1 MCGYK
6 YILKPAYIVR
16 WFFWGGKNIVIM
28 PLSAMVLIA
37 LFFFWKDNTTPGT
50 LLAQEIDLVREKA
63 PLGGYPVRECTWGLH
78 DLPGGSEYICRYRNA
93 DKTEY
98 IRDFDLL
105 LIRMGKTLWIIL
117 VFTSVSL
124 AVLTGKYPRLSGK

>member
-1 MCGYK
+1 MS
-6 YILKPAYIVR
+6 
-16 WFFWGGKNIVIM
+16 
-28 PLSAMVLIA
+28 LSAMVLIA

-63 PLGGYPVRECTWGLH
+63 PLVGYPVRECTWGLH
-78 DLPGGSEYICRYRNA
+78 DLPGGSEYICCYRNA

-105 LIRMGKTLWIIL
+105 LIWMGKTLWVIL
-117 VFTSVSL
+117 IFASVSL
-124 AVLTGKYPRLSGK
+124 AFLTGKYPRSSGK

>member
-16 WFFWGGKNIVIM
+16 WFFWGVKNIVIM

-37 LFFFWKDNTTPGT
+37 LCFFWQDNTTPGT

-63 PLGGYPVRECTWGLH
+63 PLGG
-78 DLPGGSEYICRYRNA
+78 
-93 DKTEY
+93 
-98 IRDFDLL
+98 
-105 LIRMGKTLWIIL
+105 
-117 VFTSVSL
+117 VSC
-124 AVLTGKYPRLSGK
+124 SGVYLGAT